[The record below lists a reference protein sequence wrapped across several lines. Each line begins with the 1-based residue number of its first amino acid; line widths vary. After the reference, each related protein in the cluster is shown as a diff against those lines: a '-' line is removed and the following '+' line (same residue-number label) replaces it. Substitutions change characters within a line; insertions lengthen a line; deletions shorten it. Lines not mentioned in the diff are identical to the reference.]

1 MNLYLYCSSG
11 SLLEYF
17 TINKIVCN
25 DYLSKKN
32 RKIIHSLAL
41 QSNKFV
47 FLTRKKLIAEKRMIG
62 FEKDYLEIGA
72 VLEIFVSEEDAKK
85 IPVIALY
92 ADGKLQ
98 DECVYLSEAPEDSLG
113 VFVAGEI
120 SFTYLSSIIFDN
132 DNAKD
137 DIYRPSP
144 DLYFPEHL
152 YTVIDDSFKEDI
164 DADKIVIASQEIDNR
179 FVDTDFVSSII
190 KRNKLTSMYLN
201 FILETK
207 GWPFGDKHKA
217 NFDDQTIGMLGIA
230 DRIDEQTGGLYSK
243 LKPEE
248 LQDEILS
255 KIDDEKDASSLAPLF
270 KAIVCELIPI
280 TTNTFAKEEFDSIRD
295 KVYENAIGCYSDIQK
310 DDIKKKIAAIE
321 ELVYGLS
328 SKGLEKLLSELP
340 EPCAVL
346 QALIFF
352 LRSPQSG
359 VKLTDGLNVYKAE
372 PTVRRYAW
380 ILFSALNGLEP
391 IPAEK
396 TGNAFLMR
404 IAESNAMEKA
414 PDKMMISFVSS
425 ENIPKNEFVP
435 DIEEE
440 VSADLVR
447 NLILSDVYT
456 EKVEDLIKLVSA
468 NAIYKKTFKE
478 KDYKIIKNPFTAF
491 PNGDTV
497 SVVEVEEYITKLQAA
512 VKKSKA
518 MYDTKK
524 FLEDYIQDEKV
535 FAGLY
540 KKDKAF
546 WKGIYKGRDKK

>member
-1 MNLYLYCSSG
+1 M
-11 SLLEYF
+11 
-17 TINKIVCN
+17 
-25 DYLSKKN
+25 
-32 RKIIHSLAL
+32 
-41 QSNKFV
+41 
-47 FLTRKKLIAEKRMIG
+47 
-62 FEKDYLEIGA
+62 
-72 VLEIFVSEEDAKK
+72 
-85 IPVIALY
+85 
-92 ADGKLQ
+92 
-98 DECVYLSEAPEDSLG
+98 
-113 VFVAGEI
+113 
-120 SFTYLSSIIFDN
+120 
-132 DNAKD
+132 
-137 DIYRPSP
+137 
-144 DLYFPEHL
+144 
-152 YTVIDDSFKEDI
+152 
-164 DADKIVIASQEIDNR
+164 
-179 FVDTDFVSSII
+179 
-190 KRNKLTSMYLN
+190 
-201 FILETK
+201 
-207 GWPFGDKHKA
+207 
-217 NFDDQTIGMLGIA
+217 
-230 DRIDEQTGGLYSK
+230 
-243 LKPEE
+243 
-248 LQDEILS
+248 
-255 KIDDEKDASSLAPLF
+255 
-270 KAIVCELIPI
+270 
-280 TTNTFAKEEFDSIRD
+280 
-295 KVYENAIGCYSDIQK
+295 
-310 DDIKKKIAAIE
+310 
-321 ELVYGLS
+321 
-328 SKGLEKLLSELP
+328 
-340 EPCAVL
+340 
-346 QALIFF
+346 
-352 LRSPQSG
+352 
-359 VKLTDGLNVYKAE
+359 KLTDGLNAYKAE
-372 PTVRRYAW
+372 PTARRYAW